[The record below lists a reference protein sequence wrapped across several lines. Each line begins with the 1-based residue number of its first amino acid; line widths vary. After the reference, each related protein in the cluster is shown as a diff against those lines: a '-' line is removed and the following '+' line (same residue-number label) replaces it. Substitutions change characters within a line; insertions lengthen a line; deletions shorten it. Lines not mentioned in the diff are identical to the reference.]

1 MGLTMPDALVILGL
15 LATVITALITIFPS
29 LIKPK
34 LPPACA
40 TCPEHSG
47 VMKMI
52 EALNTTLTRLQD
64 TMDKMTDY
72 FMRKGEHDGR

>member
-1 MGLTMPDALVILGL
+1 MSMPDALVILGICG
-15 LATVITALITIFPS
+15 TIITALITIVPS

-34 LPPACA
+34 SISSPLCP

-52 EALNTTLTRLQD
+52 EALNSTLVRLQD
-64 TMDKMTDY
+64 TMDKMHQY
-72 FMRKGEHDGR
+72 FMTKGDRFNG